1 MKKSELIAKLEGA
14 KELTPVVSID
24 LVLAALGMLEDEVK
38 VEKVFGI
45 TQDLAENIARRIE
58 RCLDN
63 NSSDLVDL
71 DSAEFELNYDNRI
84 ELNSVQI
91 NVDDIMEH
99 ITGIVDEYVELENE
113 DDECG
118 KSEEEIMKS
127 VNQGLGLEPNNNSYA
142 E

>member
-1 MKKSELIAKLEGA
+1 MKKKELIEQLTVAKQVTSTVDIDKVIAMIEQLESTT
-14 KELTPVVSID
+14 LTWK
-24 LVLAALGMLEDEVK
+24 LGSEIV
-38 VEKVFGI
+38 
-45 TQDLAENIARRIE
+45 TRIE

-63 NSSDLVDL
+63 NSDNLVDL

-99 ITGIVDEYVELENE
+99 ITTIVDEYVELENE

-118 KSEEEIMKS
+118 KSEEDIMKS
-127 VNQGLGLEPNNNSYA
+127 VNQGLGLGLEPNNNSCA
-142 E
+142 G

>member
-1 MKKSELIAKLEGA
+1 MKKKELIEQLTVAKQVTSTVDIDKVIAMIEQLESTT
-14 KELTPVVSID
+14 LTWR
-24 LVLAALGMLEDEVK
+24 LGNEIV
-38 VEKVFGI
+38 
-45 TQDLAENIARRIE
+45 TRIE

-91 NVDDIMEH
+91 NVDDIVEH
-99 ITGIVDEYVELENE
+99 ITGIVGEYVELENE

-127 VNQGLGLEPNNNSYA
+127 VNQGLGLEPNNNSCA

>member
-1 MKKSELIAKLEGA
+1 MKKKELIEQLIVAKQVTSTVDIDKVIAMIEQLESTT
-14 KELTPVVSID
+14 LTWR
-24 LVLAALGMLEDEVK
+24 LGSEIV
-38 VEKVFGI
+38 
-45 TQDLAENIARRIE
+45 TRIE

-99 ITGIVDEYVELENE
+99 VTACLEEFVNEE
-113 DDECG
+113 DDGEDTQV
-118 KSEEEIMKS
+118 ETHNE
-127 VNQGLGLEPNNNSYA
+127 NSM
-142 E
+142 ED

>member
-1 MKKSELIAKLEGA
+1 MKKKELITQLTVAKQITSTVDIDKMIAMIEQLESTT
-14 KELTPVVSID
+14 LTWR
-24 LVLAALGMLEDEVK
+24 LGSEIV
-38 VEKVFGI
+38 
-45 TQDLAENIARRIE
+45 TRIE

-99 ITGIVDEYVELENE
+99 ITGIVDEYVELEDE

-127 VNQGLGLEPNNNSYA
+127 VNQGLGLEPNNNSCA

>member
-1 MKKSELIAKLEGA
+1 M
-14 KELTPVVSID
+14 
-24 LVLAALGMLEDEVK
+24 
-38 VEKVFGI
+38 
-45 TQDLAENIARRIE
+45 
-58 RCLDN
+58 
-63 NSSDLVDL
+63 VDL

-99 ITGIVDEYVELENE
+99 ITSIVDEYVELEDE

-118 KSEEEIMKS
+118 TSEEEIMKS
-127 VNQGLGLEPNNNSYA
+127 VNQGLGLEPNNNSCA

>member
-1 MKKSELIAKLEGA
+1 MKKKELIIQLTVAKQVTSTVDIDKMIAMIEQLESTT
-14 KELTPVVSID
+14 LD
-24 LVLAALGMLEDEVK
+24 WRLGSEIV
-38 VEKVFGI
+38 
-45 TQDLAENIARRIE
+45 TRIE
-58 RCLDN
+58 RCLDH

-71 DSAEFELNYDNRI
+71 DSAEFELDYDNRI

-142 E
+142 G